1 MGYGK
6 QKLLVTPFQT
16 EKKGK
21 NIFSFVWG
29 LLTSLE
35 RISIGISALFFRVCF
50 VFPDNS
56 VFLMYLG
63 HTLHGRETEIWVL
76 TDTLLIDVLTL
87 CSVRW
92 DFVFHLGWGV
102 LVSFFFFFCIFHIR
116 PLHCEKY
123 LHIFG
128 SWMYTSTLTGPFSV
142 SLERGL
148 QGLYFAAWNNL
159 FCLWFSIFQENL

>member
-6 QKLLVTPFQT
+6 QNLPVTPFQT

-63 HTLHGRETEIWVL
+63 HTLHGREAEIWVL

-92 DFVFHLGWGV
+92 DFVFQLGWEVLGFF
-102 LVSFFFFFCIFHIR
+102 LVSFISDHCTVKNICIFLGAECIL
-116 PLHCEKY
+116 LH
-123 LHIFG
+123 
-128 SWMYTSTLTGPFSV
+128 
-142 SLERGL
+142 
-148 QGLYFAAWNNL
+148 
-159 FCLWFSIFQENL
+159 